1 MSAIKNLIKA
11 HKTQAIVSDTYTLQN
26 YLAKHCATDGAEKG
40 KARMTV
46 VGIETKYIPSFDI
59 NSPLYK
65 ASTNSQGN
73 GHRTRFTLSN
83 GETVG
88 TFSQAGDEFFKF
100 FARLMGHRGDEDF
113 LRIDIDGQIQVNVC
127 KIELSGNK
135 STYEFELIEEGSELN
150 GLTQYLPTAQ
160 EVLGNIPVIQNTAQI
175 EAPTESE
182 APTEPDAPKEE
193 PKAKATK

>member
-26 YLAKHCATDGAEKG
+26 YLAKHCAEKGADKG

-46 VGIETKYIPSFDI
+46 IGIETKYIPSFDI
-59 NSPLYK
+59 NSPMYK
-65 ASTNSQGN
+65 PSTNSQGN

-127 KIELSGNK
+127 KIELGGNK

-160 EVLGNIPVIQNTAQI
+160 EVLGNIPVIQNTAQL
-175 EAPTESE
+175 E
-182 APTEPDAPKEE
+182 APKEE
-193 PKAKATK
+193 VAQTEETAK